1 MTSFDNSPAQLA
13 KDEYVALR
21 DGLDIAYEQ
30 GDMADL
36 SRFDDESFALIFH
49 PVSNVFSEHIL
60 PVWQHCARI
69 LRPGGRLLSGF
80 MNPDFYLFDHD
91 DLDRGGPMR
100 VRFSLPFADTEHLGD
115 AEIKKRQAE
124 GRALEF
130 SHSLQTQ
137 IAGQLDARLLLA
149 GFYEDHWDTQATF

>member
-1 MTSFDNSPAQLA
+1 VTSFDNSPVQLA
-13 KDEYVALR
+13 KHEYATLR
-21 DGLDIAYEQ
+21 HALDIAYEQ

-36 SRFDDESFALIFH
+36 SRFDDESFDLIFH

-69 LRPGGRLLSGF
+69 LRPGERLLSGF

-91 DLDRGGPMR
+91 DLDRGGPVQ

-115 AEIKKRQAE
+115 AEIKKRQA
-124 GRALEF
+124 GGQALEF
-130 SHSLQTQ
+130 RIACILRSRDSWLQGCCWQDSTK
-137 IAGQLDARLLLA
+137 ITGIPKPPL
-149 GFYEDHWDTQATF
+149 